1 MQFSVYSC
9 LMKVLERLV
18 FLLSRIELNCA
29 NTVLLASL
37 PFCFILHRQEANL
50 YNVHHAFVCK

>member
-18 FLLSRIELNCA
+18 FLLSRKELNYA
-29 NTVLLASL
+29 NTMLLASL
-37 PFCFILHRQEANL
+37 PFCFILQRQEVNL
-50 YNVHHAFVCK
+50 HNVHHPFVCK